1 MIGVL
6 LAFAL
11 RRPRLLLP
19 LVLADLAAEG
29 ATDILKALI
38 PRHRPFVRQLGG
50 HLSTHS
56 FPSGHTAT
64 SFACATVL
72 AAFAPRLRIPL
83 YVLAAAVA
91 YSRLYNGVH
100 FPLDVVAG
108 AVLGTAT
115 ALLLLSGLR
124 RGSRRAPRAG

>member
-1 MIGVL
+1 VIGVL